1 MSANNI
7 VRVKIEAAKLEIETT
22 IEDKI
27 DGIKADY
34 MKKIDSLDIKISAIT
49 SNKTA
54 SSSDQSDS
62 DLIKWPLLKS
72 LENLHMHRNS
82 PNIFPPWTIKYTLYF
97 KLKKCGMPFDPWFT
111 NPYQKTTAGLHTSH
125 SK

>member
-22 IEDKI
+22 IENKI

-54 SSSDQSDS
+54 
-62 DLIKWPLLKS
+62 
-72 LENLHMHRNS
+72 
-82 PNIFPPWTIKYTLYF
+82 
-97 KLKKCGMPFDPWFT
+97 
-111 NPYQKTTAGLHTSH
+111 
-125 SK
+125 